1 MTTEL
6 KKIVKLRMIEV
17 VIKFTGT
24 TKQERLQIC
33 ADDYH
38 RDPDYAIFSSWIK
51 KHKENHPYPIYHFA
65 RGIFEN
71 QLQHYAAEESTTKM
85 SANTKLNKLN
95 ERIDFYQNLYID
107 IARFDFN
114 DAIDRKPEL
123 QKLIKKINLLENMR
137 ESEKIKM
144 NDIYT
149 KSHFSG
155 WHKKTEIE
163 ALEFAKWLIR
173 AITTC
178 KNNSERL
185 AIVNNRLRG
194 IQFTLNDLQIRND

>member
-38 RDPDYAIFSSWIK
+38 RDAEYAIFSSWIK

-71 QLQHYAAEESTTKM
+71 HFQHYAAEESTT
-85 SANTKLNKLN
+85 
-95 ERIDFYQNLYID
+95 
-107 IARFDFN
+107 
-114 DAIDRKPEL
+114 
-123 QKLIKKINLLENMR
+123 
-137 ESEKIKM
+137 KM

-178 KNNSERL
+178 KNNTERL
-185 AIVNNRLRG
+185 VIVNNRLRG
-194 IQFTLNDLQIRND
+194 IQFTLNDLQMRND